1 MNKNPTVS
9 VIIPT
14 YNRAH
19 LVGRAIQSV
28 LNQTYQDFELIVVDD
43 GSKDSTEKVIKEF
56 QQKDNRIIYLKHDQN
71 KGGSAA
77 RNTGI
82 KASRGEYIAF
92 LDSDDLWLPE
102 KLKVEIN
109 ILENGKKFIICST
122 GYNFIDQR
130 NNKIIGYSKIKRKV
144 ISQKNVLNANCI
156 TTNDFT
162 AIKEKVIEIGGFD
175 EKLPARQDWDFW
187 IRITS
192 LGMGYQDSLNLVNKY
207 TMRDDQISSGI
218 KNKLNGTEAIL
229 KRHKKLFLSD
239 PIAYGAILRNIGL
252 MHILNND
259 QVKTIEYYWKAYKV
273 ITNLSTKCKILS
285 IIIIVKIF
293 GNAGLTLL
301 TYMFKLKNP
310 NSYLL
315 W

>member
-1 MNKNPTVS
+1 MLKVNPKVS
-9 VIIPT
+9 VVIPT

-19 LVGRAIQSV
+19 LVGRAIGSV
-28 LNQTYQDFELIVVDD
+28 LDQTYQDFELIIVDD
-43 GSKDSTEKVIKEF
+43 GSTDNTEEVVKRFDDKRIKY
-56 QQKDNRIIYLKHDQN
+56 IKHAKN

-82 KASRGEYIAF
+82 KEAKGEYVAF
-92 LDSDDLWLPE
+92 LDSDDEWLPE
-102 KLKVEIN
+102 KLKAEIN

-130 NNKIIGYSKIKRKV
+130 NKIISYSKIKSKV
-144 ISQKNVLNANCI
+144 ISQKVVLSAKCI

-162 AIKEKVIEIGGFD
+162 AIKEKVIEVNGFD
-175 EKLPARQDWDFW
+175 EKLPARQDWDLW

-207 TMRDDQISSGI
+207 TMRNDQISSGI

-229 KRHKKLFLSD
+229 KKHKNLFLSD
-239 PIAYGAILRNIGL
+239 PIAYGAILRIIGL
-252 MHILNND
+252 MYMLNND
-259 QVKTIEYYWKAYKV
+259 RVKTIKYYRKAYKV
-273 ITNLSTKCKILS
+273 VTNLLTKCKILS
-285 IIIIVKIF
+285 IIMILKIF
-293 GNAGLTLL
+293 GETGLTLL
-301 TYMFKLKNP
+301 TYLFKLKNP